1 MNAQVGP
8 RVCRCVL
15 ELPRRKHGRLPTAV
29 VDPLVQV
36 GTKEC
41 AHHVAQ
47 RTLIGRKVEV
57 PHLLCELNAKG
68 RILQTPRVTEWLK
81 PSLAHGVATPHRS
94 YDQNLIG
101 LSLNGLSSSI
111 GTQSGS
117 GGSTCESNQAGTG

>member
-57 PHLLCELNAKG
+57 PHLLCELNATGDGIGAKVEALGDACHVTAEAQRDQPYSPVGEQLGKRREETRPNMYLAGG
-68 RILQTPRVTEWLK
+68 RK
-81 PSLAHGVATPHRS
+81 
-94 YDQNLIG
+94 
-101 LSLNGLSSSI
+101 
-111 GTQSGS
+111 
-117 GGSTCESNQAGTG
+117 